1 MWLNHKKLSI
11 SNLEA
16 QLKIFL
22 CFSVNE
28 QLVVSWQLQ
37 FSLDEIKWIF
47 FYPVFGKRTG
57 GLAGSML
64 SLNPV

>member
-16 QLKIFL
+16 KLKILL

-37 FSLDEIKWIF
+37 FSLDEIKCIF
-47 FYPVFGKRTG
+47 LILRLEREQEVWQEV
-57 GLAGSML
+57 GS
-64 SLNPV
+64 V